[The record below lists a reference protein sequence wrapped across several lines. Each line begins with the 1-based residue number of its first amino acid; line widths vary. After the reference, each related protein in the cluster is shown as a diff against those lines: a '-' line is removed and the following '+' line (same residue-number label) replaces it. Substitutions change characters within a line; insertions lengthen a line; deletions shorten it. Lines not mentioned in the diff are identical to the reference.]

1 MERMDKV
8 YFVACCFP
16 PIGRGNSIT
25 NSCVANYLADYFE
38 VDVVCMER
46 EDGGLIAYQEDR
58 SLEDALHRELKVK
71 RVRGANWKGLNIA
84 LYALGVL
91 PCYYLN
97 WAWSVWRRRKEIFAE
112 SGVIFAVYP
121 VFSDLVVGYWAS
133 RRYGFPLLVDFRD
146 DFSGVMAKGWRKI
159 LRPVYRFLEK
169 QIVRQASAI
178 TVTTELLREDLL
190 ERYGLAPE
198 QVSVVYNVVPAAE
211 AVDSA
216 VTETE
221 GVSVI
226 YAGAMSRVQQPEVVL
241 KAHALLCIEDPNW
254 SERLNIEFFG
264 PESPYFSLKIRRHL
278 GPGRHFGGFLPQ
290 VEMSRRVAAAD
301 IGFFSLGDPTYAYAT
316 PTKLFDY
323 IEAGVPIVAS
333 LPHGAA
339 RRIVEERQ
347 IGLVADAGDV
357 EGLAVCLRRMV
368 EDHALRRA
376 CRERMLDIRE
386 EYRPQVQ
393 VGKWREILVGIR
405 EANAVAGV
413 DRKSDLAGGVPV

>member
-1 MERMDKV
+1 MVKV
-8 YFVACCFP
+8 YFIACCFP

-25 NSCVANYLADYFE
+25 NSCVANHLAEHFE

-46 EDGGLIAYQEDR
+46 EDGGLIAYQEDQ
-58 SLEDALHRELKVK
+58 SLEDALHRGLNVK
-71 RVRGANWKGLNIA
+71 RVRGANWKGLNIV

-97 WAWSVWRRRKEIFAE
+97 WAWSVWRRREEIFTE

-169 QIVRQASAI
+169 RIVQQASAI

-198 QVSVVYNVVPAAE
+198 RVTVVYNVVPAAE
-211 AVDSA
+211 VVESA
-216 VTETE
+216 VLEEE
-221 GVSVI
+221 GVSAI

-241 KAHALLCIEDPNW
+241 KAHALLCAEDPSW
-254 SERLNIEFFG
+254 AKRLNIHFFG
-264 PESPYFSLKIRRHL
+264 PESLYFSLKIRRHL
-278 GPGRHFGGFLPQ
+278 GDGRDFGGFLPQ
-290 VEMSRRVAAAD
+290 AEMSRRVAAAD
-301 IGFFSLGDPTYAYAT
+301 IGFFSLSDPTYAYAT
-316 PTKLFDY
+316 PTKLFDC

-333 LPHGAA
+333 LPQGAA

-357 EGLAVCLRRMV
+357 EGLAACLRRMV
-368 EDHALRRA
+368 EDRALRRA
-376 CRERMLDIRE
+376 CREQMLHIRE

-393 VGKWREILVGIR
+393 VGKWREILVEVGS
-405 EANAVAGV
+405 ANAVAAGCNSELANGV
-413 DRKSDLAGGVPV
+413 SV